1 MSDKFYKCP
10 YCDAKLARWAVGNHI
25 ELNHEELVPKGMTA
39 NQVGFNTV
47 NKKIET
53 HGCCVVC
60 KRPTQWNE
68 KNCKYDRLC
77 GRPECREALREKYKK
92 NMIKVH
98 GKFNLLNDP
107 TVQEKMLANRRIS
120 DTYRFTD
127 GGRHV
132 YTGTYERKALEFLD
146 KVMGFHSRDILSP
159 GPTLEYEYKGQK
171 LKWITDIVLIPFNL
185 IIEVKDGG
193 ANPNKRQMPTYRE
206 KQIAKETMIT
216 NLGKYNY
223 LRLTDNNFE
232 QLLDIIAELKMQ
244 MIDDTEE
251 NRKVIIRIHE
261 EVDMINES
269 VMHKKLIP
277 IRMDKFSKD
286 DYLLCINTHPSN
298 FAINNVK
305 MSAIFSGIISLLWG
319 VAFVPQFIF
328 AIKFSTLI
336 SAATALDQIFAR
348 DFCLIGKED
357 SFSDKLNGVEIIA
370 IDDGIVSEVK
380 NYEMPYGNC
389 IIIDHGDYYSLYAHI
404 LEGGI
409 KVKEGQRVKRG
420 QTIGLIGST
429 GNSSGPHLHFETTY
443 TKPGTGFS
451 AIPKM
456 LSEFESF
463 KSVEIKWSDLYN
475 FSDIKEC
482 FSNLREKASKG
493 TWKTDNSG
501 NLPSF
506 GFIKRVNKIS
516 HESAFEDEDEE
527 VSIVEADG
535 AILSPT
541 EFKEARD
548 FIKKACEKTDGFKWK
563 FHNSKFNKAGRVARI
578 DYTIPEDIGGGM
590 ESNWCDLDEF
600 LREYVFP
607 NLRRDKHRKF
617 IFRSVNDSED
627 CIDIY
632 AMLKSKPTYPES
644 PIGKGEVEDADNPNE
659 ESFKY
664 PKSDLEIKSFD
675 KDMRRYMQESQQYL
689 DSFHEAVAS
698 KYTKPYK
705 NLDEFCKAIT
715 SPSEVNDWYFA
726 NKVRWFTS
734 KEIAMRDKKFNDN
747 DHRGKCIIVWP
758 DELLQTKIGICYDHA
773 IFMHYC
779 CERFGLKNVILIIVA
794 VVEFPFKKELV
805 KLGHAV
811 AIYELPGIG
820 WYLFNYRTNL
830 GSVLG
835 PYNSLDETVKSYKEW
850 FTNLLIKTN
859 FGNKFSTTPKIHS
872 IHTQIHNT
880 KEQFAVY
887 DQFYNDKYC
896 TQGELIRRIPGMYKF
911 FGDIPN
917 EKTYWFEEFIEK
929 FNLVD
934 KIKGLFFSESTKVI
948 DDNDETDET
957 ADENVRKSIKEAQ
970 RYLDSFHEAVASKY
984 TKPYK
989 NLDQFCKAIT
999 SPSEVNDWY
1008 FVNKVRWTNAKE
1020 SAKRYKERHG
1030 EDNDDCFIVWPD
1042 ELLQTK
1048 VGICYDHAIFMHYCC
1063 ERFGIKNAI
1072 LCIVAM
1078 VQFPFKKE
1086 LVMLGHA
1093 VTIYE
1098 LPKIGWYLFNYQTN
1112 LGSVLGPY
1120 ESLEKTVQEYKSWYT
1135 NFIIKIPMNFGH
1147 KTFNLKPSI
1156 HSVHVQVQD
1165 KKEQFAVYD
1174 RMYNDKYCSQ
1184 QDLIRRVP
1192 GMYEFFGKIPSERTY
1207 WIEDFIEKF
1216 NLIKKIKSFFESTDL
1231 INEEVLIN
1239 DKDEK
1244 ILAKIRKNREFK
1256 KFTSKMNDED
1266 KKKVESKMLTK
1277 SKGFLSKYASTSKK
1291 NHVTEKIILST
1302 IVGLSLT
1309 SIGVAVAPVA
1319 MAGVSFASDN
1329 IIDTI
1334 KKEETIIK
1342 ESFGTVMMNLVHAGT
1357 NHYPDWFRPSTK
1369 FANMIIR
1376 ETTKFLAK
1384 ENGDFVHLS
1393 FYDPRDPSKEALE
1406 AAYYLG
1412 QYVQH
1417 LDTEENYWDSKKE
1430 QLTTTTG
1437 LFNIWIDKSDL
1448 NFTYMIIFNDDDI
1461 KKILYVCY
1469 DSIGDRVA
1477 LVPMT
1482 VPPLKTYR
1490 DEINMTSSK
1499 AIATNSK
1506 IHSNQMDFILSL
1518 KGKKINLPSNSV

>member
-261 EVDMINES
+261 EVDMINEATFIDDS
-269 VMHKKLIP
+269 LKAYNYKDWISGKIKTLLIIGYSGAGKTTISEGLGKKFNCPVIHLDEWQYEMNKKYDLPKKKINKALYFSKMIEYIENIEFKDEKKIIIEGAQIPFCGAMILENRACLVVGTSILKASLRTWKREIEMGKAGHERLKNHFPDEPDWKITLRRLMQGPERFKTNYDKLKPFFDAFISSAGGLEELDDPYADEETNMISVVMHKKLIP
-277 IRMDKFSKD
+277 IRMDKFGKD

-298 FAINNVK
+298 MGINTVK
-305 MSAIFSGIISLLWG
+305 LSAIFSGIISLIWG

-328 AIKFSTLI
+328 ALKFSTLI
-336 SAATALDQIFAR
+336 SAATILDQIFAR

-443 TKPGTGFS
+443 TRPGTGFS

-456 LSEFESF
+456 LSDFESF

-475 FSDIKEC
+475 FSDTKEC

-516 HESAFEDEDEE
+516 HESAFVNEDEE
-527 VSIVEADG
+527 VSITESDG
-535 AILSPT
+535 AILSPA

-607 NLRRDKHRKF
+607 EIRKDKHRKF

-659 ESFKY
+659 RSFKY
-664 PKSDLEIKSFD
+664 PKSDLEIESFD

-689 DSFHEAVAS
+689 DSFYEAVAS
-698 KYTKPYK
+698 KYTRPYK
-705 NLDEFCKAIT
+705 NLDE
-715 SPSEVNDWYFA
+715 
-726 NKVRWFTS
+726 
-734 KEIAMRDKKFNDN
+734 
-747 DHRGKCIIVWP
+747 
-758 DELLQTKIGICYDHA
+758 
-773 IFMHYC
+773 
-779 CERFGLKNVILIIVA
+779 
-794 VVEFPFKKELV
+794 
-805 KLGHAV
+805 
-811 AIYELPGIG
+811 
-820 WYLFNYRTNL
+820 
-830 GSVLG
+830 
-835 PYNSLDETVKSYKEW
+835 
-850 FTNLLIKTN
+850 
-859 FGNKFSTTPKIHS
+859 
-872 IHTQIHNT
+872 
-880 KEQFAVY
+880 
-887 DQFYNDKYC
+887 
-896 TQGELIRRIPGMYKF
+896 
-911 FGDIPN
+911 
-917 EKTYWFEEFIEK
+917 
-929 FNLVD
+929 
-934 KIKGLFFSESTKVI
+934 
-948 DDNDETDET
+948 
-957 ADENVRKSIKEAQ
+957 
-970 RYLDSFHEAVASKY
+970 
-984 TKPYK
+984 
-989 NLDQFCKAIT
+989 FCKAIT

-1277 SKGFLSKYASTSKK
+1277 SKGFLSKYASTFKK

-1329 IIDTI
+1329 IVDTI
-1334 KKEETIIK
+1334 KKEETVIK

-1376 ETTKFLAK
+1376 ETTKFLTK

-1469 DSIGDRVA
+1469 DSVGDRVA
-1477 LVPMT
+1477 LVPMP

-1490 DEINMTSSK
+1490 DEINMSSSK
-1499 AIATNSK
+1499 AITTNNK

-1518 KGKKINLPSNSV
+1518 KGKKINLPSNSI

>member
-261 EVDMINES
+261 EVDMINEATFIDDPLKAYNYKDWIS
-269 VMHKKLIP
+269 GKIKTLLIIGYSGAGKTTISEGLGKKFNCPVIHLDEWQHEMNKKYNLPKKKINKALYFSKMIEYIENIEFKDEKKIIIEGAQIPFCGAMILENRACLVVGTSILKASLRTWKREIEMGKAGHERLKNHFPDDPDWKITLRRLMQGPERFKTNYDKLKPFFDAFISSAGGLEELDDPYADEETNMISAVMHKKLIP
-277 IRMDKFSKD
+277 IRMDKFDKD

-298 FAINNVK
+298 FALNNVK

-319 VAFVPQFIF
+319 VAFIPQFIF
-328 AIKFSTLI
+328 ALKFSTLI

-409 KVKEGQRVKRG
+409 KVKEGQKVKRG

-443 TKPGTGFS
+443 TRPGTGFS

-456 LSEFESF
+456 LSDFESF

-475 FSDIKEC
+475 FSDTKEC

-516 HESAFEDEDEE
+516 HESAFIDEDEE
-527 VSIVEADG
+527 VSITESDG
-535 AILSPT
+535 AILSPA

-607 NLRRDKHRKF
+607 EIRKDKHRKF

-644 PIGKGEVEDADNPNE
+644 PIGKGEVEDSDNPNE
-659 ESFKY
+659 KSFKY
-664 PKSDLEIKSFD
+664 PKSDLNIESFD

-705 NLDEFCKAIT
+705 NLDE
-715 SPSEVNDWYFA
+715 
-726 NKVRWFTS
+726 
-734 KEIAMRDKKFNDN
+734 
-747 DHRGKCIIVWP
+747 
-758 DELLQTKIGICYDHA
+758 
-773 IFMHYC
+773 
-779 CERFGLKNVILIIVA
+779 
-794 VVEFPFKKELV
+794 
-805 KLGHAV
+805 
-811 AIYELPGIG
+811 
-820 WYLFNYRTNL
+820 
-830 GSVLG
+830 
-835 PYNSLDETVKSYKEW
+835 
-850 FTNLLIKTN
+850 
-859 FGNKFSTTPKIHS
+859 
-872 IHTQIHNT
+872 
-880 KEQFAVY
+880 
-887 DQFYNDKYC
+887 
-896 TQGELIRRIPGMYKF
+896 
-911 FGDIPN
+911 
-917 EKTYWFEEFIEK
+917 
-929 FNLVD
+929 
-934 KIKGLFFSESTKVI
+934 
-948 DDNDETDET
+948 
-957 ADENVRKSIKEAQ
+957 
-970 RYLDSFHEAVASKY
+970 
-984 TKPYK
+984 
-989 NLDQFCKAIT
+989 FCKAIT

-1192 GMYEFFGKIPSERTY
+1192 GMYEFFSKIPSERTY

-1277 SKGFLSKYASTSKK
+1277 SKGFLSKYASTFKK

-1334 KKEETIIK
+1334 KKEETVIK

-1469 DSIGDRVA
+1469 DSVGDRVA
-1477 LVPMT
+1477 LVPMP

-1499 AIATNSK
+1499 SIATNNK

>member
-1 MSDKFYKCP
+1 MSDKLYKCP
-10 YCDAKLARWAVGNHI
+10 YCDARLARWAVGNHI
-25 ELNHEELVPKGMTA
+25 ELKHEELVPKGMTA
-39 NQVGFNTV
+39 NQVGFNYV
-47 NKKIET
+47 NKKTET
-53 HGCCVVC
+53 YGCCVVC
-60 KRPTQWNE
+60 KRPTKWNE

-98 GKFNLLNDP
+98 GKYNLLNDP
-107 TVQEKMLANRRIS
+107 ERQEKMLANRKIS
-120 DTYRFTD
+120 NTYRFAD

-159 GPTLEYEYKGQK
+159 GPILEYEYKGQK

-244 MIDDTEE
+244 MVDDTEE
-251 NRKVIIRIHE
+251 NRKVLIRVHE
-261 EVDMINES
+261 EVDMINE
-269 VMHKKLIP
+269 
-277 IRMDKFSKD
+277 
-286 DYLLCINTHPSN
+286 
-298 FAINNVK
+298 
-305 MSAIFSGIISLLWG
+305 
-319 VAFVPQFIF
+319 
-328 AIKFSTLI
+328 
-336 SAATALDQIFAR
+336 ATF
-348 DFCLIGKED
+348 
-357 SFSDKLNGVEIIA
+357 
-370 IDDGIVSEVK
+370 IDDA
-380 NYEMPYGNC
+380 
-389 IIIDHGDYYSLYAHI
+389 YS
-404 LEGGI
+404 
-409 KVKEGQRVKRG
+409 
-420 QTIGLIGST
+420 
-429 GNSSGPHLHFETTY
+429 
-443 TKPGTGFS
+443 
-451 AIPKM
+451 
-456 LSEFESF
+456 
-463 KSVEIKWSDLYN
+463 
-475 FSDIKEC
+475 
-482 FSNLREKASKG
+482 
-493 TWKTDNSG
+493 
-501 NLPSF
+501 
-506 GFIKRVNKIS
+506 
-516 HESAFEDEDEE
+516 DEE
-527 VSIVEADG
+527 ISIAEADG

-541 EFKEARD
+541 EFKEARA

-607 NLRRDKHRKF
+607 EIRRNKNRKF

-632 AMLKSKPTYPES
+632 AMLKSNPTYPTV
-644 PIGKGEVEDADNPNE
+644 PIGKGEIEDANNPNE
-659 ESFKY
+659 KSFKY
-664 PKSDLEIKSFD
+664 PKTDLDIESFD
-675 KDMRRYMQESQQYL
+675 KDMRKYMQESQQYL

-698 KYTKPYK
+698 KYTRPYK
-705 NLDEFCKAIT
+705 NLDEFCK
-715 SPSEVNDWYFA
+715 V
-726 NKVRWFTS
+726 
-734 KEIAMRDKKFNDN
+734 
-747 DHRGKCIIVWP
+747 
-758 DELLQTKIGICYDHA
+758 
-773 IFMHYC
+773 
-779 CERFGLKNVILIIVA
+779 
-794 VVEFPFKKELV
+794 
-805 KLGHAV
+805 
-811 AIYELPGIG
+811 
-820 WYLFNYRTNL
+820 
-830 GSVLG
+830 
-835 PYNSLDETVKSYKEW
+835 
-850 FTNLLIKTN
+850 
-859 FGNKFSTTPKIHS
+859 
-872 IHTQIHNT
+872 
-880 KEQFAVY
+880 
-887 DQFYNDKYC
+887 
-896 TQGELIRRIPGMYKF
+896 
-911 FGDIPN
+911 
-917 EKTYWFEEFIEK
+917 
-929 FNLVD
+929 
-934 KIKGLFFSESTKVI
+934 
-948 DDNDETDET
+948 
-957 ADENVRKSIKEAQ
+957 
-970 RYLDSFHEAVASKY
+970 
-984 TKPYK
+984 
-989 NLDQFCKAIT
+989 IT

-1112 LGSVLGPY
+1112 LGSILGPY

-1165 KKEQFAVYD
+1165 KKEQFVVYD
-1174 RMYNDKYCSQ
+1174 QMYNDKYCSQ

-1231 INEEVLIN
+1231 INEEVVMK

-1266 KKKVESKMLTK
+1266 KKKIESKMLTK
-1277 SKGFLSKYASTSKK
+1277 SKGFLSKYASTFKK
-1291 NHVTEKIILST
+1291 NHVTEKIMLST
-1302 IVGLSLT
+1302 IVGLSLA
-1309 SIGVAVAPVA
+1309 SLGVVIAPVT
-1319 MAGVSFASDN
+1319 MAGISFASDN
-1329 IIDTI
+1329 IVDTI

-1342 ESFGTVMMNLVHAGT
+1342 ESFGTVIMNLVHAGT
-1357 NHYPDWFRPSTK
+1357 NHHPEWFKPSTK

-1376 ETTKFLAK
+1376 ETTKFLSK
-1384 ENGDFVHLS
+1384 ENGDFIHLS
-1393 FYDPRDPSKEALE
+1393 FYDPKDPSKEALE

-1469 DSIGDRVA
+1469 DAKGDRVA

-1482 VPPLKTYR
+1482 IPPLKTYR
-1490 DEINMTSSK
+1490 DEINMTSHK

-1506 IHSNQMDFILSL
+1506 IHYNQMDFILNL
-1518 KGKKINLPSNSV
+1518 KGKKINLPSNSI

>member
-47 NKKIET
+47 NRKIET

-277 IRMDKFSKD
+277 IRMDKFGKD

-298 FAINNVK
+298 LAINNVK

-475 FSDIKEC
+475 FSDTKEC

-516 HESAFEDEDEE
+516 HESAFEDEE
-527 VSIVEADG
+527 VSVTEADG
-535 AILSPT
+535 AILSPA

-548 FIKKACEKTDGFKWK
+548 FIKKACEKTNGFKWK

-607 NLRRDKHRKF
+607 EIRKDKHRKF

-632 AMLKSKPTYPES
+632 AMLKSKPTYPKS

-659 ESFKY
+659 RSFKY
-664 PKSDLEIKSFD
+664 PKSDLEIESFD
-675 KDMRRYMQESQQYL
+675 RDMRKHMQESQQYL
-689 DSFHEAVAS
+689 DSFHE
-698 KYTKPYK
+698 T
-705 NLDEFCKAIT
+705 
-715 SPSEVNDWYFA
+715 
-726 NKVRWFTS
+726 
-734 KEIAMRDKKFNDN
+734 
-747 DHRGKCIIVWP
+747 
-758 DELLQTKIGICYDHA
+758 
-773 IFMHYC
+773 
-779 CERFGLKNVILIIVA
+779 
-794 VVEFPFKKELV
+794 
-805 KLGHAV
+805 
-811 AIYELPGIG
+811 
-820 WYLFNYRTNL
+820 
-830 GSVLG
+830 
-835 PYNSLDETVKSYKEW
+835 
-850 FTNLLIKTN
+850 
-859 FGNKFSTTPKIHS
+859 
-872 IHTQIHNT
+872 
-880 KEQFAVY
+880 
-887 DQFYNDKYC
+887 
-896 TQGELIRRIPGMYKF
+896 
-911 FGDIPN
+911 
-917 EKTYWFEEFIEK
+917 
-929 FNLVD
+929 
-934 KIKGLFFSESTKVI
+934 
-948 DDNDETDET
+948 
-957 ADENVRKSIKEAQ
+957 
-970 RYLDSFHEAVASKY
+970 VASKY

-1184 QDLIRRVP
+1184 EDLIRRVP

-1231 INEEVLIN
+1231 INEEVLMN

-1277 SKGFLSKYASTSKK
+1277 SKGFLSKYASTFKK

-1334 KKEETIIK
+1334 KKEETVIK